1 MTDGDP
7 KAAASLGDLL
17 PDRSERDPGRVA
29 KTTFCILIAAPR
41 SGTTMLGDAVSRS
54 FNAAWPQE
62 IFHGAYTDP
71 GGDFRGST
79 EIKHRC
85 NFFNLRQELFK
96 QRPELSYPS
105 KANQTL
111 IFDLYLEYLVTSEKL
126 ERYFLDIKYTS
137 WHHLND
143 YWWAFNQRPHLLRD
157 VIRREFPI
165 VHLKRENLFALYC
178 SQMLADRTRVWWTME
193 NHANSDERLA
203 IDGPH
208 CLRFLEDMR
217 AIERLFDRWLYGY
230 PVHELRYEKLLA
242 PGGFSTEVEQTFV
255 EVYGMAPSSPL
266 STVYRKVTPP
276 LRDLVENAD
285 EVLTALRGTE
295 FQSMAEEALS

>member
-1 MTDGDP
+1 VSRTGKGM
-7 KAAASLGDLL
+7 SI
-17 PDRSERDPGRVA
+17 
-29 KTTFCILIAAPR
+29 FCILIAAPR

-71 GGDFRGST
+71 SGDFRTSKD
-79 EIKHRC
+79 IKQRC

-111 IFDLYLEYLVTSEKL
+111 IFDLYLEYLVTSEKS
-126 ERYFLDIKYTS
+126 ERHFLDIKYTS

-157 VIRREFPI
+157 VIRRELPI

-193 NHANSDERLA
+193 DHAESDQRLVL
-203 IDGPH
+203 DGSH

-217 AIERLFDRWLYGY
+217 AIERLFDRWLFGY

-242 PGGFSTEVEQTFV
+242 SGGFSKEVEQTFV

-276 LRDLVENAD
+276 LRSVVENKD
-285 EVLTALRGTE
+285 EVLSALKGTE